1 MTLIADK
8 QCPIRAPRKRDAPLY
23 DGAQLTWEPNPMN
36 DQNQHRIEPVLDKSK
51 RDAQG
56 ADRDQKQQ
64 GGANNASQH
73 VQGEQQKPKTE
84 QASHQGGGGVR
95 SDHKPQGT
103 GTQK

>member
-1 MTLIADK
+1 MVRSEMGVR
-8 QCPIRAPRKRDAPLY
+8 Q
-23 DGAQLTWEPNPMN
+23 MN
-36 DQNQHRIEPVLDKSK
+36 DQTQNRGEPALDKAK

-56 ADRDQKQQ
+56 ADQQQKQQ
-64 GGANNASQH
+64 GGANNAGQH

-95 SDHKPQGT
+95 TDHKPQGS